1 MTKDTR
7 TLAKACRVELIV
19 PHDEAAIEVAW
30 KKTVQTIEYGGYFS
44 YTLEPTSDG
53 NTKVLIWPFA
63 VHSGDKESCYLDLQM
78 LDLPDADSFVEKTFM
93 PFKKTA
99 LKKLCVLC
107 MTRSQRNDPLRI
119 LLMVDSRAGKEKT
132 EIFTKAY
139 SFCAKKFR
147 DAYAAADARIFTPA
161 RIMDEI
167 SMSLADNLC

>member
-1 MTKDTR
+1 MTKDTH

-19 PHDEAAIEVAW
+19 PHDEAAIEIAW
-30 KKTVQTIEYGGYFS
+30 KETVKTIENGEFFS
-44 YTLEPTSDG
+44 YTLEPTPDG

-78 LDLPDADSFVEKTFM
+78 LDLPDADNFVEKTFM
-93 PFKKTA
+93 PYKKNA

-107 MTRSQRNDPLRI
+107 MTRPQRNDPLRI
-119 LLMVDSRAGKEKT
+119 LLMVDSRAKGEKT
-132 EIFTKAY
+132 AIFAKAY

-147 DAYAAADARIFTPA
+147 DAYAAADARFFPPA

-167 SMSLADNLC
+167 SMSLANKLR